1 MISLDVTSLYTNVP
15 KTLVISAIRNRWND
29 IAPNTLFS
37 LDQFIH
43 ALEFVIDSTSFK
55 FDDVY
60 YEQIFGMPMGSP
72 LSPILSD
79 LVMDDLESHCLN
91 SLPFNITTYVRY
103 VDDIFAIV
111 PKEHINDIVQCFNNY
126 HTIEIYV

>member
-1 MISLDVTSLYTNVP
+1 MISLDATSLYTNVP
-15 KTLVISAIRNRWND
+15 KTLVIPAIRNRWND

-72 LSPILSD
+72 LSPILS
-79 LVMDDLESHCLN
+79 H
-91 SLPFNITTYVRY
+91 
-103 VDDIFAIV
+103 
-111 PKEHINDIVQCFNNY
+111 
-126 HTIEIYV
+126 